1 MIAGQRVFCRI
12 EPTATRGTTPNLPLS
27 LQGRT
32 REAWRR
38 WFAGGDPLFS
48 HAGAAGELL
57 IAQLRMALVLILL
70 AIPVSNYVNHPHEL
84 EHAVGV
90 SVALAATTL
99 ALLILIAVR
108 KQMLASWIGLIST
121 VFDVS
126 LVSSA
131 LLIYLIADLPHTAVN
146 SRVVFEVYFIAIGAT
161 CLRYDV
167 RLCWLA
173 GVLAITQYF
182 GIVWY
187 ADSHWSLNA
196 PGYAPYVYG
205 TFSWA
210 SEIGRLMVLFVATM
224 LSVAVVDRGRALRRL
239 STIDRLTGVL
249 NRGSFDERLNAELSR
264 ARRQSE
270 SLALVMLDVDHF
282 KKFNDDLG
290 HAAGDSALRT
300 LTRRMS
306 DELRRSDVLARYG
319 GEEFVIIMPATTM
332 AQGMRKMEALREKLS
347 KVGIPLPK
355 TDSLTAKL
363 TVSAGLAVFPDDGV
377 TADELLDCADER
389 LFEAKSLGRNRVIG
403 PGGGA
408 PVLKVG

>member
-1 MIAGQRVFCRI
+1 M
-12 EPTATRGTTPNLPLS
+12 T

-57 IAQLRMALVLILL
+57 IAQVRMVLVLLLL
-70 AIPVSNYVNHPHEL
+70 AVPVVSLNRYPDEQQLVL
-84 EHAVGV
+84 DAYLAVATAI
-90 SVALAATTL
+90 VALA
-99 ALLILIAVR
+99 ILIAVR
-108 KQMLASWIGLIST
+108 RQALGSSIGMVST

-126 LVSSA
+126 LVSIA
-131 LLIYLIADLPHTAVN
+131 LVMFLIVGAPHRAVN
-146 SRVVFEVYFIAIGAT
+146 GGAVFEAYFIAVGAT

-173 GVLAITQYF
+173 GSLAIAEYF
-182 GIVWY
+182 GIVWF
-187 ADSHWSLNA
+187 ADAHWALNDSMYQ
-196 PGYAPYVYG
+196 PFLYG
-205 TFSWA
+205 TFSWDA
-210 SEIGRLMVLFVATM
+210 QLARLAVLGGATV
-224 LSVAVVDRGRALRRL
+224 LSVAVVDRGRQLRRL

-270 SLALVMLDVDHF
+270 SLALVMIDVDHF

-300 LTRRMS
+300 LTRRMG
-306 DELRRSDVLARYG
+306 DELRRSDILARYG
-319 GEEFVIIMPATTM
+319 GEEFVVIMPATSAT
-332 AQGMRKMEALREKLS
+332 QGLHKVEAMRERLAKAN
-347 KVGIPLPK
+347 IPLPK
-355 TDSLTAKL
+355 TDSITAKL
-363 TVSAGLAVFPDDGV
+363 TVSAGIAIFPDDGV

-389 LFEAKSLGRNRVIG
+389 LFEAKSMGRNRVVG
-403 PGGGA
+403 AGGQA
-408 PVLKVG
+408 SQLKVG

>member
-1 MIAGQRVFCRI
+1 MNRAESLV
-12 EPTATRGTTPNLPLS
+12 ARGYTPNLPLS

-57 IAQLRMALVLILL
+57 IAQVRMALVLALL
-70 AIPVSNYVNHPHEL
+70 TVPVASYAAHPDEW
-84 EHAVGV
+84 ERVVGV
-90 SVALAATTL
+90 SVALVATTL

-108 KQMLASWIGLIST
+108 RQMLASWIGLVST

-126 LVSSA
+126 LVSTA
-131 LLIYLIADLPHTAVN
+131 LMTYLIIGMPYATVN
-146 SRVVFEVYFIAIGAT
+146 NRVIFEVYFVAIGAT

-173 GVLAITQYF
+173 GTLAITQYF
-182 GIVWY
+182 GLVWY
-187 ADSHWSLNA
+187 AETHWSLNA
-196 PGYAPYVYG
+196 AMHEPFLFGKFTWG
-205 TFSWA
+205 
-210 SEIGRLMVLFVATM
+210 SEIARLIVLGVATL
-224 LSVAVVDRGRALRRL
+224 LSVAVVDRGRQLRRL

-270 SLALVMLDVDHF
+270 SLALVMVDVDHF

-300 LTRRMS
+300 LTRRMG
-306 DELRRSDVLARYG
+306 DELRRSDILARYG
-319 GEEFVIIMPATTM
+319 GEEFVIIMPATS
-332 AQGMRKMEALREKLS
+332 AVQGMRKVEAMRDKLS

-355 TDSLTAKL
+355 TESLTAKL

-389 LFEAKSLGRNRVIG
+389 LFEAKSMGRNRVIG
-403 PGGGA
+403 PGEHMPQLRLG
-408 PVLKVG
+408 

>member
-1 MIAGQRVFCRI
+1 M
-12 EPTATRGTTPNLPLS
+12 S

-57 IAQLRMALVLILL
+57 IAQLRMVLVLILL
-70 AIPVSNYVNHPHEL
+70 AFPVRSYVTHPDEL
-84 EHAVGV
+84 EHMVGV

-108 KQMLASWIGLIST
+108 RQMLGSWIGLIST
-121 VFDVS
+121 IFDVS
-126 LVSSA
+126 LVSAA
-131 LLIYLIADLPHTAVN
+131 LLIYLITGQPHMAVN
-146 SRVVFEVYFIAIGAT
+146 SPVVFEFYFIAIGAT

-173 GVLAITQYF
+173 GSLAVTEYF

-187 ADSHWSLNA
+187 ADTHWALNSPA
-196 PGYAPYVYG
+196 YAPFIHG
-205 TFSWA
+205 TFGWG
-210 SEIGRLMVLFVATM
+210 SEVGRLIVLGIATM

-290 HAAGDSALRT
+290 HSAGDSALRT

-319 GEEFVIIMPATTM
+319 GEEFVIIMPATSVV
-332 AQGMRKMEALREKLS
+332 QGMRKIEALREKLS

-355 TDSLTAKL
+355 TESLTAKL

-389 LFEAKSLGRNRVIG
+389 LFEAKSMGRNQVVG

>member
-1 MIAGQRVFCRI
+1 MIAGSTGVPGDA
-12 EPTATRGTTPNLPLS
+12 EPTVTRGNTPNLPLS

-57 IAQLRMALVLILL
+57 IAQLRMALVLVLL
-70 AIPVSNYVNHPHEL
+70 ALPVSNYVNHPGEL
-84 EHAVGV
+84 EHVVGV
-90 SVALAATTL
+90 SVALVATTL

-108 KQMLASWIGLIST
+108 RQMLGSWIGLIST

-126 LVSSA
+126 LVSST
-131 LLIYLIADLPHTAVN
+131 LLIYLIAGQPHTAVN

-173 GVLAITQYF
+173 GTLAVTQYF

-187 ADSHWSLNA
+187 ADTHWALNS
-196 PGYAPYVYG
+196 PGYAPFVYG
-205 TFSWA
+205 IFAWS
-210 SEIGRLMVLFVATM
+210 SEVGRLVVLSVATM

-270 SLALVMLDVDHF
+270 SLALVMVDVDHF

-290 HAAGDSALRT
+290 HSAGDSALRT

-319 GEEFVIIMPATTM
+319 GEEFVIIMPAT
-332 AQGMRKMEALREKLS
+332 
-347 KVGIPLPK
+347 
-355 TDSLTAKL
+355 
-363 TVSAGLAVFPDDGV
+363 
-377 TADELLDCADER
+377 
-389 LFEAKSLGRNRVIG
+389 
-403 PGGGA
+403 
-408 PVLKVG
+408 